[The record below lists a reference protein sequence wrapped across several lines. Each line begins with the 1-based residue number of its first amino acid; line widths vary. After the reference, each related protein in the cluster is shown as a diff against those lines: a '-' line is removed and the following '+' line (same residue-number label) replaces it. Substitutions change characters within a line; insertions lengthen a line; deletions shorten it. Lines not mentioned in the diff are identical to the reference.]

1 MDSSEMNRQRFLAN
15 KHGINSPA
23 DMSKLP
29 SLRKDAETGYKTRKS
44 EIDAELEKRNEKYM
58 QDKLMDLE
66 YQADPSAF
74 LQRRMPQ
81 SAPKEPIASPTI
93 SDLPKADYS
102 LGGRGAKLPN
112 FNLEPAA
119 PDANDLLDKATDQ
132 LDSRFRS
139 RPSMS
144 QQLAQLRNRTRQS
157 RMAESLLDADLD
169 AMLESILIR
178 ENDGPAKK
186 VGDAVKNPSDAAKD
200 VGDKVKGRLSF
211 TKDTDGKTSV
221 KSSTGRIKATLDG
234 NKTYYEPG
242 EPLEKEKTDEGVL
255 DDVSNFFGDVVGTE
269 ASKLRQSSQLR
280 DLDAMRKQYKGTPYE
295 KQVNDRYDTH
305 LNRLQL
311 DKGDVMDYDPKTGV
325 ERLKPVVPPDQWKGG
340 N

>member
-1 MDSSEMNRQRFLAN
+1 
-15 KHGINSPA
+15 
-23 DMSKLP
+23 
-29 SLRKDAETGYKTRKS
+29 
-44 EIDAELEKRNEKYM
+44 M

-66 YQADPSAF
+66 YQADPAAF

-81 SAPKEPIASPTI
+81 SSPKDSRAS
-93 SDLPKADYS
+93 SMDLPKADYS

-132 LDSRFRS
+132 LDSRLRS

-178 ENDGPAKK
+178 EEDNPAKK
-186 VGDAVKNPSDAAKD
+186 VGDAVKNPSNAAKD
-200 VGDKVKGRLSF
+200 TGDKVKGRLSF

-221 KSSTGRIKATLDG
+221 RSSTGRIKATLDG

-242 EPLEKEKTDEGVL
+242 EPLEKEKTDEGMW
-255 DDVSNFFGDVVGTE
+255 DDVSNFVGDVVGTE
-269 ASKLRQSSQLR
+269 ASHLRRSQQLR

-311 DKGDVMDYDPKTGV
+311 DKGDVMDYDPKTGI

-340 N
+340 K